1 MTIVVKKYLAQT
13 EEIKTVVDHLND
25 GGISEYV
32 FTKKDDPYL
41 GIEQVIQVTI
51 KTIKNL

>member
-1 MTIVVKKYLAQT
+1 MTFVVKKYLAQT
-13 EEIKTVVDHLND
+13 EEIKTVMDRFND

-41 GIEQVIQVTI
+41 GIEQVTQNVTST
-51 KTIKNL
+51 K